1 MKELIDY
8 QEARIKSLLN
18 KLTEYGRFILE
29 LTDEDCTDEYRS
41 LIKNQILDE
50 DFFRKT

>member
-8 QEARIKSLLN
+8 QEARINSLLN

-41 LIKNQILDE
+41 LIKNKILDE
-50 DFFRKT
+50 DFY